1 MINDIAHQKNL
12 KTLKKNLKQKNKN
25 ILNFFKA
32 FLKSKNKQT
41 KNQFMKME
49 VGITSQN
56 CERVARK
63 NN

>member
-1 MINDIAHQKNL
+1 
-12 KTLKKNLKQKNKN
+12 LKQKNKN